1 VICILGVGDF
11 EMSEME
17 IFFYGFLSGIFFL
30 GISMIIIILSE
41 MLDEDELKPKQKETN
56 QRGKKR

>member
-1 VICILGVGDF
+1 MICISGAGDF

-41 MLDEDELKPKQKETN
+41 MLDEDELKPKQESKLY
-56 QRGKKR
+56 RRIGR